1 MAKKTTAHR
10 PSQSD
15 QEYVIMSDGRKV
27 RNTAYIPSAKKNT
40 TGNATAHA
48 VSQELA
54 SQTLADYDS
63 HVQTAE
69 TGLDGMINVIDSIK
83 KEESLNTDDALSIMD
98 LPKSL
103 HAVRETNQDDFYAL
117 MDEYGFD
124 NISVGYEVRDTFAR
138 GDVEKYSIKINS
150 DDKNMPTS
158 IKTEIEQPNKFHPN
172 NAMKITTVF
181 FDGNN
186 DTDVKH
192 MTVSENSNGVNILRQ
207 RKNGKTISDIIDNNG
222 DVMHFENSMV
232 TKHTIQPGNNT
243 EIKLKLLQEE
253 ADGFDV
259 VDIENTVHDDGL
271 AQNSPVEYTYNS
283 DASKVIASWNEDGV
297 EMRRDYELEGNKSIN
312 SRTYEVDMSDY
323 DPEDD
328 DDDSYD
334 NDDHYEFG

>member
-27 RNTAYIPSAKKNT
+27 RNTAYVPSAKKNT

-103 HAVRETNQDDFYAL
+103 HAVRETNQDDFYAI
-117 MDEYGFD
+117 MDEYGFEQVLT
-124 NISVGYEVRDTFAR
+124 SYDTEGVFSN
-138 GDVEKYSIKINS
+138 GEKETSFIIIDS
-150 DDKNMPTS
+150 DDKNMPTHVRTEVEQTNKNNPDS
-158 IKTEIEQPNKFHPN
+158 IVKKTS
-172 NAMKITTVF
+172 VY
-181 FDGNN
+181 FDEKN
-186 DTDVKH
+186 DSDVTH
-192 MTVSENSNGVNILRQ
+192 MTMTQSSHSSSIVRYD
-207 RKNGKTISDIIDNNG
+207 KNGDRHTDIFDNNG
-222 DVMHFENSMV
+222 NMVGYRNSIV
-232 TKHTIQPGNNT
+232 QNQTIQPSADA
-243 EIKLKLLQEE
+243 EIKLHLFNENYDRFE
-253 ADGFDV
+253 IV
-259 VDIENTVHDDGL
+259 NIENSVHDDGL
-271 AQNSPVEYTYNS
+271 AQNSPVAYTYTD
-283 DASKVIASWNEDGV
+283 DASKVVAAWNDDGV
-297 EMRRDYELEGNKSIN
+297 EMRRDYVLENNGEVTV
-312 SRTYEVDMSDY
+312 RTYEADMSDY